1 MGQFLKDFKQLRRE
15 WRKIRRR
22 ASEDDLKAEF
32 DQFNRMVKPGGKRL
46 DNSWD
51 DKLLCPDEKT
61 PTTKFDRHYVYHIAW
76 AARILANTRPAYH
89 VDIGSSLYF
98 PATVS
103 AFIPVRFYDLRP
115 PEIELSDLAVGSADL
130 VNLPFDDGSVPS
142 LSCMHT
148 VEHVG
153 LGRYGDALN
162 PDGDLRAA
170 GELQR
175 VTAPGGSLLFVVPV
189 GKPRIQFNAHRIYST
204 RHVRDMFAG
213 MELVEFA
220 LIADGKD
227 SIGMLTNP
235 DDSVVQ
241 GQEFGCGCF
250 WFRKPPAQPPLNR

>member
-1 MGQFLKDFKQLRRE
+1 
-15 WRKIRRR
+15 
-22 ASEDDLKAEF
+22 
-32 DQFNRMVKPGGKRL
+32 
-46 DNSWD
+46 
-51 DKLLCPDEKT
+51 
-61 PTTKFDRHYVYHIAW
+61 
-76 AARILANTRPAYH
+76 
-89 VDIGSSLYF
+89 
-98 PATVS
+98 
-103 AFIPVRFYDLRP
+103 
-115 PEIELSDLAVGSADL
+115 
-130 VNLPFDDGSVPS
+130 
-142 LSCMHT
+142 MHT